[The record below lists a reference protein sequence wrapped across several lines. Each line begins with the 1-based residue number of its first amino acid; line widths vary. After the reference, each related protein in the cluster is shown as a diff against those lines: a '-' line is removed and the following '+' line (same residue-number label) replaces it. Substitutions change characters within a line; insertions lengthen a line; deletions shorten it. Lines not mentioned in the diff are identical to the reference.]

1 MQRLSLI
8 IISTFCFVL
17 AQAQLINTSESIP
30 DSASYSNIYVKPIHT
45 DSLQSTFMIWVKK
58 EVKPHFHK
66 YHTEYIQVISGTGIM
81 TLDDSTFVIKQGD
94 AVIIPMGAIHS
105 VITTSEKS
113 LKVISVQAPK
123 FDGDRVW
130 INLDK

>member
-17 AQAQLINTSESIP
+17 AQAQLINTNENVP
-30 DSASYSNIYVKPIHT
+30 DSVSYPNVYVKPIHT

-58 EVKPHFHK
+58 EVKPHFHQ
-66 YHTEYIQVISGTGIM
+66 YHTEYIQVVSGTGTM
-81 TLDDSTFVIKQGD
+81 TLDDSTIVIKQGD

-105 VITTSEKS
+105 VITTSEKP

-130 INLDK
+130 VH

>member
-17 AQAQLINTSESIP
+17 AQAQLINTNENVP
-30 DSASYSNIYVKPIHT
+30 DSVSYPNVYVKPIHT

-58 EVKPHFHK
+58 EVKPHFHQ
-66 YHTEYIQVISGTGIM
+66 YHTEYIQVVSGTGTM

-105 VITTSEKS
+105 VITTSEKP

-130 INLDK
+130 VH